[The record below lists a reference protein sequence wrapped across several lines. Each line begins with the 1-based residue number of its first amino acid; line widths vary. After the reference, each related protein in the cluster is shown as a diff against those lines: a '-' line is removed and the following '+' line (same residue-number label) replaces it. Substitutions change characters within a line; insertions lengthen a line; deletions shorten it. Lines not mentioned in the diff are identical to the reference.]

1 MHTYYIN
8 IVTIGN
14 LGNLYI
20 QWLYSIVHMTDESE
34 TTHKRI
40 SYKNIDRVK
49 RIGNFGESFNDV
61 IGRLLDFWESE
72 HENAEVR
79 TKQEAD

>member
-1 MHTYYIN
+1 
-8 IVTIGN
+8 
-14 LGNLYI
+14 
-20 QWLYSIVHMTDESE
+20 MTDESE

-40 SYKNIDRVK
+40 SYKNIERVK

-72 HENAEVR
+72 HENTEVR
-79 TKQEAD
+79 NKQGTD